1 MVKVKLFDKIF
12 NCSCGISEDR
22 DEHAA
27 LNMVWCYENKVGVGR
42 TKFKRVE
49 IQEAIDKVFAD
60 SVAVAL

>member
-1 MVKVKLFDKIF
+1 
-12 NCSCGISEDR
+12 
-22 DEHAA
+22 
-27 LNMVWCYENKVGVGR
+27 VGR